1 MQSENMVGTATKYEV
16 ISKANPEHIY
26 EATLLGGGSEPET
39 VEFSSPFISGPVVF
53 INKGGQ
59 GDLENPDWSVRE
71 VGTHSQ
77 PDGTG
82 TVEVVNSQVVEIQ
95 DGVSTPQLPTEVAP
109 EVAPEVESNDVPM
122 MQPSDLTPAAEMV
135 TDVAPNPE
143 SNI

>member
-1 MQSENMVGTATKYEV
+1 MQSENMVGTATKYEI

-26 EATLLGGGSEPET
+26 EAVLLGGGSEPET

-53 INKGGQ
+53 TNKGGQ

-82 TVEVVNSQVVEIQ
+82 TVEVVGSQVVEVQ
-95 DGVSTPQLPTEVAP
+95 DGIVTPQLPTEAAP
-109 EVAPEVESNDVPM
+109 VVGNDIPMTQPNDVA
-122 MQPSDLTPAAEMV
+122 PAAEV
-135 TDVAPNPE
+135 VVEAAPAAAPE